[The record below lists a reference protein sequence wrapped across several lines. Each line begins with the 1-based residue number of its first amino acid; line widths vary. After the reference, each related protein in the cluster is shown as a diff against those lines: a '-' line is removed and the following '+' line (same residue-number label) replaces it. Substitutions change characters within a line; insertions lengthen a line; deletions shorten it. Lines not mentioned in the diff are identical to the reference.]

1 MTETQRGAQAAA
13 ATGAAQ
19 GGAPDGVREF
29 IASVLGDCG
38 VEGLSLAFVEDG
50 RVVWAEGFGLR
61 ERARALGATAATV
74 YEAGSLSKPV
84 FAYCALLA
92 WERGLFDLDAPL
104 VRYLPEPFVPH
115 EPRLR
120 LITARMVLAHTT
132 GFENWREAG
141 EPLRVVATPGRH
153 FTYSGEGYVYL
164 QRVLERLTGES
175 LTDYARRH
183 VFEPFGMRASGF
195 AWAEDFEAD
204 VARSYDEA
212 GQLDRSFMWDYAHG
226 LASTEAEGDGQESP
240 EYNLPNAASGL
251 YTSAADYA
259 RFVCAVIG
267 PAGEGR
273 LSEEATA
280 EMLKPQVNAFE
291 SIGWGLGWGLQP
303 AARGQLFFHWGNQNS
318 FQHFACGSRESRRG
332 LVILTNSARGL
343 KACRRIAPHLLGE
356 ELPVFAYLDL

>member
-1 MTETQRGAQAAA
+1 MTETQREAQAGVAV
-13 ATGAAQ
+13 GAD
-19 GGAPDGVREF
+19 GRAPGGVREF
-29 IASVLGDCG
+29 VAGVLEEGG
-38 VEGLSLAFVEDG
+38 VGGLSLAFVEDG
-50 RVVWAEGFGLR
+50 RVAWAEGFGVR
-61 ERARALGATAATV
+61 ERARALPATAATV

-92 WERGLFDLDAPL
+92 WQRGLLDLDAPL
-104 VRYLPEPFVPH
+104 VKYLPEPFVPH

-120 LITARMVLAHTT
+120 LITARMALAHTT

-164 QRVLERLTGES
+164 QRVLERLTGDS
-175 LTDYARRH
+175 LADYARRH
-183 VFEPFGMRASGF
+183 VFEPFGMRESGF
-195 AWAEDFEAD
+195 DWAEEFEATA
-204 VARSYDEA
+204 ARSYDEA
-212 GQLDRSFMWDYAHG
+212 GDLDRSFMWDYAHG
-226 LASTEAEGDGQESP
+226 LASPETEGGGQDVP
-240 EYNLPNAASGL
+240 EFSLPNAASGL

-259 RFVCAVIG
+259 RFICEIIS

-273 LSEEATA
+273 LSEKGAA
-280 EMLKPQVNAFE
+280 EMLKPQVSAFE

-303 AARGQLFFHWGNQNS
+303 AARGSLFFHWGNQNS
-318 FQHFACGSRESRRG
+318 FQHFACGSRESRSG
-332 LVILTNSARGL
+332 LVILTNGARGL